1 MCFRRHAVA
10 AAIASS
16 ASATTGLPTPVRPSG
31 STRPTGFGN
40 RRGRERGAPLRQPCL
55 RLLALASL
63 CLANPVPVA
72 IVQAQTETTLVS
84 NAGQT
89 SELDTAN
96 VIAQLFTT
104 GSQAG
109 GYTFTTVDIY
119 LGTQNFDGGCTATG
133 SVAVSIYSNNQSNQP
148 DSSVYSLTAPSA
160 LIDEHFLVA
169 EQRWMVGHLM
179 DPRRRRSSQFCSA
192 KTNRLLP
199 ALGRSS
205 GVRRVKPDAVPDV
218 PVLTATYCRPSTA

>member
-10 AAIASS
+10 VAIASS
-16 ASATTGLPTPVRPSG
+16 TSATAGLPTPVRPSG

-40 RRGRERGAPLRQPCL
+40 RRGRGSGAPLRQPCL

-89 SELDTAN
+89 SEPTLDISNA
-96 VIAQLFTT
+96 ISQLFTT
-104 GSQAG
+104 GSQVD
-109 GYTFTTVDIY
+109 GYTFTTVDVY

-160 LIDEHFLVA
+160 LIDKHFLVA

-192 KTNRLLP
+192 KIDSP
-199 ALGRSS
+199 SS
-205 GVRRVKPDAVPDV
+205 TVII
-218 PVLTATYCRPSTA
+218 RPQSFSSSLQTPI